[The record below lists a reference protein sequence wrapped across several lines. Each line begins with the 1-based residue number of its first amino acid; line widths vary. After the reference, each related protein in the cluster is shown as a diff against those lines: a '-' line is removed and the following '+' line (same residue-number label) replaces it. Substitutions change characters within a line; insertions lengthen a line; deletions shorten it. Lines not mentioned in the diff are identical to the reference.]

1 MNKIT
6 ATKTI
11 EILRTVF
18 ARNGLP
24 EQIVSDNGS
33 QFTSTKF
40 ESFIKANGIT
50 HFKSAPYH
58 PATNGLA
65 ERMVRTFKQSLKAM
79 KDEPISLN
87 KKIANFLLMYRNAPH
102 ATTNEL
108 PAKMFLANEPPT
120 NAPGFDS
127 TGC

>member
-1 MNKIT
+1 MDCQNKLFRTMDRSSLQQNLKVLSKLT
-6 ATKTI
+6 ASH
-11 EILRTVF
+11 ILNPLLTTQQQMV
-18 ARNGLP
+18 
-24 EQIVSDNGS
+24 
-33 QFTSTKF
+33 
-40 ESFIKANGIT
+40 
-50 HFKSAPYH
+50 
-58 PATNGLA
+58 LA

-79 KDEPISLN
+79 KDKPISLN